1 MGFLS
6 STETAVTTAFAAT
19 ANTFGANLLGVFRPA
34 FVIGFTIWIT
44 LIAYEVAFGK
54 SEEGFLYLFTKIG
67 KIFLIGVLALYGWP
81 EVSELFGGI
90 KDGFVG
96 GGSMSGTLE
105 SKLIEPIT
113 SLWASLFTWFGDALK
128 AVGWGELGRLFSTI
142 ALFLLLFLTYAA
154 LSAAVS
160 LFGVIALANYL
171 VANSVFVLLLAI
183 GPFFLLCLAFRSGG
197 RGGRRADR
205 GRARCSASAPRPGGS
220 VYP

>member
-113 SLWASLFTWFGDALK
+113 SLWASLFTWPPFLDHCLVPPFVLNVCRALCCRFALRCHSSGDVSRRELRFCS
-128 AVGWGELGRLFSTI
+128 AVGYRP
-142 ALFLLLFLTYAA
+142 LLPVV
-154 LSAAVS
+154 SCVSVHPAV
-160 LFGVIALANYL
+160 F
-171 VANSVFVLLLAI
+171 
-183 GPFFLLCLAFRSGG
+183 
-197 RGGRRADR
+197 
-205 GRARCSASAPRPGGS
+205 
-220 VYP
+220 